1 MIVPR
6 CCFTPEKD
14 MGNMKIS
21 RMQTL
26 CDQGTEDF
34 MIIQQGIAESVTT
47 AIKLKDGRGDSNA
60 VSESNIDRTKIAV
73 NHSRFAIENLLQI

>member
-1 MIVPR
+1 
-6 CCFTPEKD
+6 
-14 MGNMKIS
+14 
-21 RMQTL
+21 
-26 CDQGTEDF
+26 